1 MAESVGARR
10 AAILPAGET
19 RSVADRAAAITKAA
33 SKQTYYTVRFLV
45 DRRLVADAYCA
56 YGYFRWVDDRLD
68 GGSGAS
74 APDADAARD
83 ERLAFLAR
91 QQALAEACLRG
102 EQPDVVDPHELMLVE
117 LFRHSGPADTGLR
130 SYVQQMMLVMAF
142 DVGRRGRLITRE
154 ELDEYTRWLATAV
167 TDAMHNFI
175 GHAASR
181 SADADRYRAVTG
193 AHILH
198 MLRDTDVD
206 LQAGYFNVP
215 LEVLDAASIG
225 PRDVACPAYRRWV
238 QERVRQ
244 ADGDLRAG
252 ERYFAGLRSRRHRLA
267 GLAYVERF
275 RWLVEQLE
283 RDDYRVRPTYAG
295 QMSRGAVVRAA
306 WSVAAAMAGHPRTHT
321 PRGPPR
327 RRIGGRA

>member
-1 MAESVGARR
+1 MSQATVAGPARC
-10 AAILPAGET
+10 LAGEACI
-19 RSVADRAAAITKAA
+19 VGDLAAAITKAA

-45 DRRLVADAYCA
+45 DRPLVADAYCA

-68 GGSGAS
+68 GGSGPS
-74 APDADAARD
+74 GPAAEAAQD

-102 EQPDVVDPHELMLVE
+102 ERPDVVDPHELMLAE
-117 LFRHSGPADTGLR
+117 LFRHGGQADAGLR
-130 SYVQQMMLVMAF
+130 SYVQHMMLVMAF
-142 DVGRRGRLITRE
+142 DVGRRGRLITRQ
-154 ELDEYTRWLATAV
+154 ELDEYTGSLAIAV
-167 TDAMHNFI
+167 TDVMHHFI
-175 GHAASR
+175 GHGSPIAE
-181 SADADRYRAVTG
+181 DADRYRAVTG

-198 MLRDTDVD
+198 MLRDTEED

-225 PRDVACPAYRRWV
+225 PRDVHCHAYRRWV

-252 ERYFAGLRSRRHRLA
+252 ERYFARLRCRRHRLA
-267 GLAYVERF
+267 GLAYIARF
-275 RWLVEQLE
+275 RWLIEQLD
-283 RDDYRVRPTYAG
+283 RDDFRVRPTYAG
-295 QMSRGAVVRAA
+295 LMSRRAVVSAA
-306 WSVAAAMAGHPRTHT
+306 WSLAAAMAGHPGAFT
-321 PRGPPR
+321 PSGTPV